1 MWMFCKKDQY
11 LKLHEIH
18 HKALQVVFNNDVGY
32 DEVSQRNNE
41 VSIHQKRI
49 LTLIYAV

>member
-1 MWMFCKKDQY
+1 MFCKKDQY
-11 LKLHEIH
+11 LKLHKIH